1 MSNIHFYAYEDTE
14 DDNMTRDGRNQSYVK
29 GLMNIIVF
37 ATEDEVNSY
46 DEDTGDILI
55 TGEHLYID
63 NDLHELFDD
72 TGMLC
77 EEYLIH
83 TMIPIASIRCELES
97 RGYIWNDTLINAGWG

>member
-46 DEDTGDILI
+46 DDK
-55 TGEHLYID
+55 
-63 NDLHELFDD
+63 N
-72 TGMLC
+72 
-77 EEYLIH
+77 
-83 TMIPIASIRCELES
+83 
-97 RGYIWNDTLINAGWG
+97 